1 MPHLDPYDDARDAR
15 QRARHGGA
23 APGPFRP
30 DQHPDRDRPG
40 GRDPI
45 APVYAPPGTE
55 TGATAEFVLD
65 RPSGPPPAVVPGRP
79 GTPARPG
86 PPAHTG
92 APARPGPDARAG
104 ADVPV
109 HPGRDAPRVGDGR
122 PRGPWSTGPGE
133 ADPYRTSP
141 APAGEDL
148 PEPPRRR
155 VKGRRRATWTGAPA
169 AGNALRQAAYESGD
183 DEPAKGRSLPSAGR
197 NLPAAIGVS
206 LGLGAVLAG
215 SLFLWREG
223 FLLLIAALIVVGVW
237 EMTRALAVGGARPP
251 LIPLT
256 AGGVMMAGLAWFAG
270 PDALALGLLVT
281 VLASMLWRL
290 GDGRS
295 GFLRDAAAATLIAVY
310 VPFLGGFAALLAYP
324 EDGVSRVVVT
334 VVAVVLTDTGGYVAG
349 VFLGKHPM
357 APSISPKKSW
367 EGFGGSALAS
377 ALGSALLVY
386 LLLGV
391 APWWGALF
399 GIGVTISA
407 VLGDLAE
414 SMIKRDLGI
423 KDMSNLLPGHG
434 GLMDRLDSILFALPT
449 AFLLLSVLAPGS

>member
-1 MPHLDPYDDARDAR
+1 M
-15 QRARHGGA
+15 
-23 APGPFRP
+23 
-30 DQHPDRDRPG
+30 
-40 GRDPI
+40 
-45 APVYAPPGTE
+45 
-55 TGATAEFVLD
+55 D
-65 RPSGPPPAVVPGRP
+65 RPSGPPPAVIPGRP
-79 GTPARPG
+79 G
-86 PPAHTG
+86 
-92 APARPGPDARAG
+92 APTRPGPDVRPGTDTRPG
-104 ADVPV
+104 ADVRPGSGGPMRPGPGAPV
-109 HPGRDAPRVGDGR
+109 RPGTDGPVR
-122 PRGPWSTGPGE
+122 PGLDGPVRKGPDTPGGSPRGTRPAGPGE
-133 ADPYRTSP
+133 TDS
-141 APAGEDL
+141 EDL

-169 AGNALRQAAYESGD
+169 AGNAIRQAAYASGD
-183 DEPAKGRSLPSAGR
+183 DESAKARSLPSAGR

-206 LGLGAVLAG
+206 LGLGAVVAG
-215 SLFLWREG
+215 SLFFWREG
-223 FLLLIAALIVVGVW
+223 FLLLIAAMIVVGVW
-237 EMTRALAVGGARPP
+237 EMTRALAVGGARAPQ
-251 LIPLT
+251 IPLT
-256 AGGVMMAGLAWFAG
+256 IGGVLMAGLAWFAG

-290 GDGRS
+290 GDGRA

-324 EDGVSRVVVT
+324 DDGVARVVVT

-349 VFLGKHPM
+349 VFLGKHYM

-367 EGFGGSALAS
+367 EGFAGSALAS

>member
-1 MPHLDPYDDARDAR
+1 M
-15 QRARHGGA
+15 
-23 APGPFRP
+23 
-30 DQHPDRDRPG
+30 
-40 GRDPI
+40 
-45 APVYAPPGTE
+45 
-55 TGATAEFVLD
+55 
-65 RPSGPPPAVVPGRP
+65 VPGRP
-79 GTPARPG
+79 GA
-86 PPAHTG
+86 
-92 APARPGPDARAG
+92 
-104 ADVPV
+104 PV
-109 HPGRDAPRVGDGR
+109 HPGPDVRPGADTRLGPDTSARSGLGVPVRPGGDGPVRPGGDGPVRPGGDSRLRAGAESHPPSGAGGPVRPGAGGPVPSGPGAGVSGGRPHGMPPAGPAESDAPDLG
-122 PRGPWSTGPGE
+122 
-133 ADPYRTSP
+133 
-141 APAGEDL
+141 DL

-169 AGNALRQAAYESGD
+169 AGNAVRQAAYESGD
-183 DEPAKGRSLPSAGR
+183 DEIAKGRSLPSAGR

-206 LGLGAVLAG
+206 LGLGAVVAG
-215 SLFLWREG
+215 SLFFWREG
-223 FLLLIAALIVVGVW
+223 FLLLIAALIAVGIW
-237 EMTRALAVGGARPP
+237 EMTRALAVGGARAPQ
-251 LIPLT
+251 IPLT
-256 AGGVMMAGLAWFAG
+256 IGGVLMAGLAWYAG

-290 GDGRS
+290 GDGRA

-324 EDGVSRVVVT
+324 DDGVARVVVT
-334 VVAVVLTDTGGYVAG
+334 VVAVVLTDTGGYAAG
-349 VFLGKHPM
+349 VFLGKHYM

-367 EGFGGSALAS
+367 EGFAGSALAS